1 MVKTGFIG
9 RPHRR
14 SRNEVL
20 LHEDILYECY
30 VVYFLN
36 KSNRI
41 TKISFIGATF
51 IKDDNMIILFCLS

>member
-9 RPHRR
+9 RLHRR

-41 TKISFIGATF
+41 TKISLIGATF
-51 IKDDNMIILFCLS
+51 I